1 MEGEGMRTAQLVAPR
16 QWEIIET
23 DKPQPVG
30 DQMLVKMERV
40 AVCGSDKPPF
50 CGPHKRYPQPP
61 GATGHEGMGVVEAC
75 PSGRYRAGE
84 RVLLW
89 GFDRG
94 FFRSTSWLRTMAA
107 ASACPATCPRRR
119 C

>member
-1 MEGEGMRTAQLVAPR
+1 MISDCYCYRVEREGMRAAQLVAPR

-50 CGPHKRYPQPP
+50 CGPHQRYPQPP

-75 PSGRYRAGE
+75 PSGRYREGE

-89 GFDRG
+89 GFD
-94 FFRSTSWLRTMAA
+94 
-107 ASACPATCPRRR
+107 
-119 C
+119 